1 MFIRFLLAALM
12 TGAVQFSVAQTLK
25 DFSDRI
31 LKFHSDI
38 LVQANGKIL
47 VTESITVYNGDGEN
61 TPGFDRY
68 SFAFNNDIK
77 KGILREF
84 PTSYEDTSGFWATT
98 GFKIKGIYKNGNPEP
113 YTTESLSNGTRV
125 RIGNKDI
132 DLAPG
137 EYNYRIQ
144 YETERQLIFH
154 SDKDELY
161 WNVNGNGWA
170 FTADTV
176 SCMVQFPQA
185 AVIKEYACYTGPQ
198 GSTATLCTGNQ
209 TDSNIVY
216 FTTTEKLN
224 SYDGLTIAVAVNK
237 GVLVPPTSF
246 SKLSAFLRANYI
258 IPLLSFFLLVL
269 IVYYFLTWYK
279 KGRDPGRGI
288 VYPQFSPPEGLT
300 PADVGYIIEQEYGSH
315 LFAAALVDC
324 AVKKQLVIDVTR
336 EGLIIKS
343 NVYNFN
349 RPESDRAEP
358 GVSDKKITNISQ
370 TKDVYGFSLET
381 LYGQKAQ
388 KGKYNSTLRSCY
400 LALHNTLKE
409 RFLIQRGKK
418 NKWYGLFALNKGYVT
433 IGFIMLIVA
442 IFLGFQFMV
451 VHPSFK
457 LLTITAIFLVAMLM
471 VQMIFSRIMSAY
483 SVKGRDVADH
493 LLGFK
498 MYLQQAEQRVY
509 NELAPPEKTL
519 DLFEKYLPYAIAMKV
534 ENDWAAKFDN
544 IMQKALADGYRPAYY
559 SMYHGSMSNFT
570 MRDMSRGISS
580 GLSNTVSSA
589 STPPSSS
596 RGGSS
601 GGGSSGGGGGG
612 GGGGGW

>member
-1 MFIRFLLAALM
+1 MFIRFLLAVLM
-12 TGAVQFSVAQTLK
+12 ISAMLFSVAQTPK

-38 LVQANGKIL
+38 IIQTNGKIL

-61 TPGFDRY
+61 TPGYDRY

-98 GFKIKGIYKNGNPEP
+98 GFKIKGIYKNGISEP
-113 YTTESLSNGTRV
+113 YTTESLNNGTRI
-125 RIGNKDI
+125 RIGNKDV

-137 EYNYRIQ
+137 EYNYQVQ

-154 SDKDELY
+154 EDKDELY

-176 SCMVQFPQA
+176 SCLVQFPEG
-185 AVIKEYACYTGPQ
+185 AVIKEYTCYTGPQ
-198 GSTATLCTGNQ
+198 GSTATVCEGSQEEN
-209 TDSNIVY
+209 NIVY
-216 FTTTEKLN
+216 FTTIEKLN
-224 SYDGLTIAVAVNK
+224 SYDGLTIAVAVGK
-237 GVLVPPTSF
+237 GVLIPPSSF
-246 SKLSAFLRANYI
+246 NKLSAFLRANYI
-258 IPLLSFFLLVL
+258 IPLLSGFLLALV
-269 IVYYFLTWYK
+269 IYYFFIWYR

-288 VYPQFSPPEGLT
+288 IYPRFSPPEGLT

-349 RPESDRAEP
+349 RPEKLP
-358 GVSDKKITNISQ
+358 NVLKV
-370 TKDVYGFSLET
+370 KDIYGFSLET
-381 LYGQKAQ
+381 LYGEKAQ

-433 IGFIMLIVA
+433 IGFIMFIIAV
-442 IFLGFQFMV
+442 FLGFQFLV
-451 VHPSFK
+451 VHPSLK
-457 LLTITAIFLVAMLM
+457 LLTITAIFLVAMLI

-483 SVKGRDVADH
+483 SVRGRDVADH

-509 NELAPPEKTL
+509 NELAPPERSL
-519 DLFEKYLPYAIAMKV
+519 DLFEKYLPYAIALKV
-534 ENDWAAKFDN
+534 ENDWASKFDN

-559 SMYHGSMSNFT
+559 SMYHGSMSNFS
-570 MRDMSRGISS
+570 MSDMSRGISS

-596 RGGSS
+596 SGGSS